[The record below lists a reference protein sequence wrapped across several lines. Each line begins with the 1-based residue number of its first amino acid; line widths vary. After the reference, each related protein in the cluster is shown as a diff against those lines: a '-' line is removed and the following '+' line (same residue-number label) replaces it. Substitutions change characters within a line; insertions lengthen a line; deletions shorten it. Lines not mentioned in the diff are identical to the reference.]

1 MDTILLKSMKLIIL
15 LVLPFNFAFAQYK
28 TNLVLTGESDEA
40 LLKKMEVNASAVLTE
55 FNYAFAENR
64 KVQMQTKAMSKS
76 AYEAIL
82 MMWEM
87 SPFRCYE
94 TQVIE
99 KLTRFND
106 NYEVRNIP
114 LFFGEAPE
122 GENYAEVVLMFD
134 KSGIVDDMYISIGT
148 NRVDGFLREANSVT
162 DYRRRQ
168 YVVNFVENFRT
179 SYNRKDIN
187 FIEKVFSD
195 DALII
200 VGRVVK
206 QQKGND
212 DFLKKNLSDEQIVYS
227 RKSKTQYISG
237 LKSVFSR
244 NEYLNIKF
252 EEIEIVQHG
261 LYPEL
266 YGVTVKQFWNTTI
279 YSDVGYVFLMID
291 FKDEDTPIIHVRTWQ
306 PEKYSDGR
314 EIEQSEIFNL
324 GDFGNLNRE

>member
-1 MDTILLKSMKLIIL
+1 MDTILLKSLKLIIL
-15 LVLPFNFAFAQYK
+15 LLIPFNTVFAQYK
-28 TNLVLTGESDEA
+28 TNLVLTGESDKV
-40 LLKKMEVNASAVLTE
+40 LLEKMQVNASAVLTE

-64 KVQMQTKAMSKS
+64 KVQNQPKAMSGN

-99 KLTRFND
+99 KITQYND

-122 GENYAEVVLMFD
+122 GENYEEVVLIFD
-134 KSGIVDDMYISIGT
+134 KSGIIDNMYISIGT
-148 NRVDGFLREANSVT
+148 NRVDGFLRDANSVT
-162 DYRRRQ
+162 DYRHRQ

-179 SYNRKDIN
+179 SYNRKDID

-212 DFLKKNLSDEQIVYS
+212 DFLKKNLSDEQIIYS
-227 RKSKTQYISG
+227 RKSKAQYING
-237 LKSVFSR
+237 LKNVFSR

-252 EEIEIVQHG
+252 EEIEVVQHG

-266 YGVTVKQFWNTTI
+266 YGVTIKQFWNTTT

-291 FKDEDTPIIHVRTWQ
+291 FKDEDKPIIHVRTWQ
-306 PEKYSDGR
+306 PDKYSDGR
-314 EIEQSEIFNL
+314 AIEQSEIFSL
-324 GDFGNLNRE
+324 GDFGDPNRK

>member
-1 MDTILLKSMKLIIL
+1 MDTILLKSLKLIIL
-15 LVLPFNFAFAQYK
+15 LLIPFNTVFAQYK
-28 TNLVLTGESDEA
+28 TNLVLTGESDTV
-40 LLKKMEVNASAVLTE
+40 LLEKMQVNASAVLTE

-64 KVQMQTKAMSKS
+64 KVQNQPKAMSGN

-99 KLTRFND
+99 KITQYND

-122 GENYAEVVLMFD
+122 GENYEEVVLIFD
-134 KSGIVDDMYISIGT
+134 KSGIIDNMYISIGT
-148 NRVDGFLREANSVT
+148 NRVDGFLRDANSVT
-162 DYRRRQ
+162 DYRHRQ

-179 SYNRKDIN
+179 SYNRKDID

-212 DFLKKNLSDEQIVYS
+212 DFLKKNLSDEQIIYS
-227 RKSKTQYISG
+227 RKSKAQYING
-237 LKSVFSR
+237 LKNVFSR

-252 EEIEIVQHG
+252 EEIEVVQHG
-261 LYPEL
+261 LYPDRKS
-266 YGVTVKQFWNTTI
+266 T
-279 YSDVGYVFLMID
+279 
-291 FKDEDTPIIHVRTWQ
+291 R
-306 PEKYSDGR
+306 
-314 EIEQSEIFNL
+314 
-324 GDFGNLNRE
+324 LNSSH